1 MRGSGGTVLLDVLT
15 GAAEAAP
22 GQVLVHVGGDGTE
35 HSVSHRELLDDA
47 LRVAGGLL
55 DAGLAPGS
63 HLLLPVERSEE
74 FLPLFWGAVAA
85 GLVPVPLAPDPRR
98 VRPVGEF
105 LGGPPVAVGG
115 STVRLLDALPDSF
128 RPLHLDDLRACPAPP
143 LLPERAPDDV
153 AFLQFS
159 SGSTGAPKGVEL
171 THAAV
176 LANLAQIRAA
186 AGIRPTDVLATW
198 MPYFH
203 DMGLIGTHLVPLSA
217 RIKQVRL
224 EPLTFAKRPLR
235 WLEAASRHRAT
246 LLSAANFALAL
257 VERRVPADALRDLD
271 LTCVRMMLVGAEPIS
286 PSVWRSF
293 TGRMRPTGLPASA
306 PTPVYGLAESTL
318 AVTFPPPGEI
328 ARPLA
333 LDRTALGRGLA
344 VDTAPGP
351 DAVELMDVG
360 GPVHGC
366 SVRITDDAGHPVGE
380 RRVGHVE
387 VRGPQVAR
395 GYHGAPEATAETFR
409 DGWLR
414 TGDLGFLREGRL
426 CVTGRS
432 KDVVF
437 VDGRTLHA
445 ADLEEVAAGTPG
457 LDRCPVAVVGST
469 GPGGEGE
476 RVVVLVAPA
485 GPLTAVAPELLR
497 AVRDRVRQA
506 LGHDDVRVLALPA
519 RALPRT
525 TSGKVRRGLL
535 RERFEGG
542 EYPEIAGRAAVG

>member
-1 MRGSGGTVLLDVLT
+1 MRGYGETVLLDVLA

-22 GQVLVHVGGDGTE
+22 GQAVVHVDGDGTE
-35 HSVSHRELLDDA
+35 RTVSHRTLFADA
-47 LRVAGGLL
+47 LRVAGGFL

-63 HLLLPVERSEE
+63 QVVLPVERSEE

-85 GLVPVPLAPDPRR
+85 GLVPVPLAPDVRR
-98 VRPVGEF
+98 VLPVWEF
-105 LGGPPVAVGG
+105 LGRPPVVVGG
-115 STVRLLDALPDSF
+115 STESLLDALPGLVPS
-128 RPLHLDDLRACPAPP
+128 LTLDGLREHPAAPT
-143 LLPERAPDDV
+143 LPKRAPDDV

-186 AGIRPTDVLATW
+186 AGINSADVLVTW

-224 EPLTFAKRPLR
+224 EPLTFARRPLR
-235 WLEAASRHRAT
+235 WLEAAARHRAT

-257 VERRVPADALRDLD
+257 VERRVPPDALARLD
-271 LTCVRMMLVGAEPIS
+271 LTCVRMILVGAEPIS
-286 PSVWRSF
+286 PAVWRAF
-293 TGRMRPTGLPASA
+293 VGRMRPTGLPACA

-318 AVTFPPPGEI
+318 AVTFPPPGEV

-333 LDRTALGRGLA
+333 LDRAALGRGHA
-344 VDTAPGP
+344 VDSAPGP
-351 DAVELMDVG
+351 EAVELMDVG

-366 SVRITDDAGHPVGE
+366 SVRITDDTGRPVDE
-380 RRVGHVE
+380 RRVGHIE
-387 VRGPQVAR
+387 VSGPQVAR
-395 GYHGAPEATAETFR
+395 GYHGAPEATAGAFR
-409 DGWLR
+409 GAWLR

-445 ADLEEVAAGTPG
+445 SDLEEVAASTPG
-457 LDRCPVAVVGST
+457 LGLCPVAVVGST
-469 GPGGEGE
+469 DPADGGE
-476 RVVVLVAPA
+476 RVVVFLAPA
-485 GPLTAVAPELLR
+485 PPLSAVAPELLH
-497 AVRDRVRQA
+497 AVRRRVREA

-519 RALPRT
+519 RGFPRT
-525 TSGKVRRGLL
+525 TSGKVRRGVL
-535 RERFEGG
+535 RDRFEGG
-542 EYPEIAGRAAVG
+542 EYPEIA